1 MFDITKDTGKVL
13 FGFFL
18 LVVTVV
24 AINMLIAM
32 MTRSFEA
39 IAVSISGYVTV
50 GYGDKQTDRQTIIST
65 LITKTKMTFERNII
79 PCCSYFSK
87 VIWYLEY
94 KRVLNLTRK

>member
-1 MFDITKDTGKVL
+1 MFDITKDTSKVL

-39 IAVSISGYVTV
+39 IAVSIRGTV
-50 GYGDKQTDRQTIIST
+50 
-65 LITKTKMTFERNII
+65 
-79 PCCSYFSK
+79 
-87 VIWYLEY
+87 
-94 KRVLNLTRK
+94 